1 MLPETNKWYEYLV
14 NNRSSQ
20 WREAKRCILIENS
33 TCYRLDVAYLL
44 GRDALAASVLLGQTV
59 ADKQSGK
66 DKLGI
71 VHKMCAA
78 NSYKWF

>member
-1 MLPETNKWYEYLV
+1 MKGSEEVYLNWKFYV
-14 NNRSSQ
+14 
-20 WREAKRCILIENS
+20 L
-33 TCYRLDVAYLL
+33 RLDVAYLL

-71 VHKMCAA
+71 VHKMHAA